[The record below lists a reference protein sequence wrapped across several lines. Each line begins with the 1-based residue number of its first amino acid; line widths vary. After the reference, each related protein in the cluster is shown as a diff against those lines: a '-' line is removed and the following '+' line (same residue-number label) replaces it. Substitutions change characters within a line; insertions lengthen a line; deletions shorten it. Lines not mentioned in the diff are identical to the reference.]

1 MSKADPSEIVQAQL
15 DAYNARDIERFMSY
29 WADDAQFYAFPSELL
44 ASGADQI
51 RERHILRFKEPNLRG
66 NLVQRTAVDNI
77 VVDREVVDRTFPEG
91 TGRVDV
97 IAIYEVTGDKI
108 TKAWFKVGAPVLDRA
123 SQPEAS

>member
-123 SQPEAS
+123 SQPEAP

>member
-91 TGRVDV
+91 TGRIDV

>member
-1 MSKADPSEIVQAQL
+1 MSKADPSEIVQGQL

-77 VVDREVVDRTFPEG
+77 VVDREVVDRTFPES

-108 TKAWFKVGAPVLDRA
+108 TKAWFKVGAPVLDRG